1 MDWKF
6 PLIMTLLSRY
16 LVCLAT
22 RTALEG
28 NIVAHGDPCYF
39 HFSTNG
45 LLRSFIEKVHVMIY
59 AKDYVMIYAKG
70 HVVIYHLPMHV
81 DEVQSHS

>member
-22 RTALEG
+22 RTALED
-28 NIVAHGDPCYF
+28 NIVAHGE
-39 HFSTNG
+39 
-45 LLRSFIEKVHVMIY
+45 LRSFIEKVHVMIY